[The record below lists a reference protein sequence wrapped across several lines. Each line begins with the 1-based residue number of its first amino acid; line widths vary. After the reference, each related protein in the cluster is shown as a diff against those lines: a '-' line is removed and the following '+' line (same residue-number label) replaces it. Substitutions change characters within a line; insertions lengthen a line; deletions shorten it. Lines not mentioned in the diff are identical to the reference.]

1 MTGMKDYNFYYS
13 MINNLGGRCI
23 AGIEYI
29 AAESLQ
35 EAKAEAKLKLKHWD
49 SWTDRQRKLE
59 WVEEVK

>member
-1 MTGMKDYNFYYS
+1 MKDCNFYYS
-13 MINNLGGRCI
+13 MINNLGERHI
-23 AGIEYI
+23 TGIEHI

-35 EAKAEAKLKLKHWD
+35 EAKPKLKLKLWD